1 MQRAPHVSPTTEGLS
16 SSIFQTLRKRAQGAR
31 AKGGRVFALDV
42 GDTYREPPESARAE
56 TLLSATH
63 PLVHAYAPPHG
74 EPCLLDAI
82 ERRLEARSPPGHAP
96 EREAIQI
103 VSGATAGLS
112 AACQTLLDPGEEI
125 LIPTPCWPLIPGI
138 ARSRGVIVV
147 QAPVM
152 TRLREPGFD
161 LEAALASYITPRT
174 AALYLNTPHNPTGAI
189 LSVEDLDAVARVA
202 ERHDL
207 WILADEVYEDLWF
220 ETPPPPAP
228 WQRDDMRA
236 RTISTH
242 SVSKAYGMAGARVGW
257 THGPVD
263 AIRALRAVTTQQ
275 MYCAPRPMQV
285 LASRALTYGEPW
297 LAEAR
302 ALNAVAARRCADV
315 FGQCGQAGQSLQGV
329 PASGSFLFFDAAPFF
344 RAGEDIEGFLSRCL
358 DAGVLLTPGIACG
371 RDFTTWAR
379 ACFTSVSPAH
389 LDEALALIQPVLKS
403 R

>member
-1 MQRAPHVSPTTEGLS
+1 MPRAPHVSPTSEGLS
-16 SSIFQTLRKRAQGAR
+16 SSVFQILRARAQNAR
-31 AKGGRVFALDV
+31 AQGGRVFPLHV

-56 TLLSATH
+56 TLLTATH
-63 PLVHAYAPPHG
+63 PLVHAYAPPQG
-74 EPCLLDAI
+74 EPCLLDAV
-82 ERRLEARSPPGHAP
+82 ERRLESRSPPGHAP
-96 EREAIQI
+96 ERDAIQI
-103 VSGATAGLS
+103 VSGATSGLS

-138 ARSRGVIVV
+138 ARSRGAIVV
-147 QAPVM
+147 EAPVM

-161 LEAALASYITPRT
+161 LEAALTSFVTPRT
-174 AALYLNTPHNPTGAI
+174 AALYLNTPHAPTGTI
-189 LSVEDLDAVARVA
+189 LSVEDIDAFARVA

-220 ETPPPPAP
+220 DHAPPPAP

-275 MYCAPRPMQV
+275 IYCSPRPMQV
-285 LASRALTYGEPW
+285 LASRALADGEPW

-302 ALNAVAARRCADV
+302 ALNAVAARRCAEA
-315 FGQCGQAGQSLQGV
+315 CGESV

-371 RDFTTWAR
+371 SDFTTWAR
-379 ACFTSVSPAH
+379 ACFTSVSPAD
-389 LDEALALIQPVLKS
+389 LEEALALLKPVLES